1 MVVTIITC
9 LYNVAVTS
17 KNLWLHT
24 TPSHSI
30 IAFLLKLIYYV
41 PFYVVV
47 LCVAKKGEIIMNII
61 NTYGYAVFK
70 GMNRTPLHIVAIY
83 SEVHIAFNVFSCS
96 RDAKDYI
103 TDNCGNVKYNPEFD
117 FISDF
122 GDLLKMYTTTEP
134 KYFFKGTNKQYYIST
149 ERKA

>member
-1 MVVTIITC
+1 M
-9 LYNVAVTS
+9 NV
-17 KNLWLHT
+17 
-24 TPSHSI
+24 
-30 IAFLLKLIYYV
+30 
-41 PFYVVV
+41 
-47 LCVAKKGEIIMNII
+47 I

-70 GMNRTPLHIVAIY
+70 GMKRTPLHIVAIY

-96 RDAKDYI
+96 QDAKDYI
-103 TDNCGNVKYNPEFD
+103 TDNCSNVKYNPEFD

-122 GDLLKMYTTTEP
+122 GDLLKIYTTTNP